1 MQYPDFLFPGT
12 THYSTEPA
20 PADLVI
26 HRCIHSMNPFNWI
39 KIGRRIRKEQPDLI
53 VVRYWLPLM
62 GPCLGTLLRIAKG
75 KSKTRVVC
83 IADNIIP
90 HEKRVGDRPFAKY
103 FAKAV
108 DAFIDQFGLHSLV
121 DDNFQDSYRGQYD
134 SKADYAE
141 SYVSD
146 CYVVDLP
153 SFLEIDWEASFDNMD
168 VVFSSNGYVFN
179 KQF

>member
-1 MQYPDFLFPGT
+1 MSVPFTMNYKEV
-12 THYSTEPA
+12 YSQETV
-20 PADLVI
+20 DVI
-26 HRCIHSMNPFNWI
+26 
-39 KIGRRIRKEQPDLI
+39 EEL
-53 VVRYWLPLM
+53 
-62 GPCLGTLLRIAKG
+62 
-75 KSKTRVVC
+75 
-83 IADNIIP
+83 IADSYALEDIVNFIDNNS
-90 HEKRVGDRPFAKY
+90 EAEFRSYYQTYVETGEEY
-103 FAKAV
+103 SYEAV

-168 VVFSSNGYVFN
+168 VVFSSNGYVFDT
-179 KQF
+179 QF